1 VTRRPSRAKT
11 AAGAGARNVTRK
23 VLPGPRER
31 WVTCTGCRNIPLVR
45 HDCDTCFGV
54 GKVLASAEIT
64 AGHTD
69 APHVSDVIARVHAD
83 YRGTEPAPGT
93 RRILPA
99 PTDGAGEGDE

>member
-23 VLPGPRER
+23 VLPGPVWSGRCPAGR
-31 WVTCTGCRNIPLVR
+31 HGLDYPGQTCDLCP
-45 HDCDTCFGV
+45 
-54 GKVLASAEIT
+54 EIT

-69 APHVSDVIARVHAD
+69 APHVSDVIAPVHAD

-99 PTDGAGEGDE
+99 PTDGANEED

>member
-23 VLPGPRER
+23 VLPGPE
-31 WVTCTGCRNIPLVR
+31 P
-45 HDCDTCFGV
+45 
-54 GKVLASAEIT
+54 EIT

-69 APHVSDVIARVHAD
+69 APHVSDVIAPVHAD

-99 PTDGAGEGDE
+99 PTDGAGEED